1 MARIVIVTVHQPE
14 LRRNQF
20 RDAPLSSG
28 LDSGL
33 VASDCALASAAAMVP
48 IDSLERCMTALELEQ
63 IEADG
68 AEFRALRAYPVAD
81 RFLGIVGHQAF

>member
-1 MARIVIVTVHQPE
+1 
-14 LRRNQF
+14 
-20 RDAPLSSG
+20 
-28 LDSGL
+28 
-33 VASDCALASAAAMVP
+33 MVP